1 LLGGCSSD
9 MASRPAR
16 GGRPAERLGLLA
28 HLARNRQA
36 VLDRLGNCPPGS
48 MSMSCNK
55 LPLCAH
61 RLEDQIHPMC
71 GTAPSETPAH
81 GLRLSATAWASRG
94 R

>member
-1 LLGGCSSD
+1 MEAVQPS
-9 MASRPAR
+9 ASACLPTSP
-16 GGRPAERLGLLA
+16 GTGRPSSTAW
-28 HLARNRQA
+28 
-36 VLDRLGNCPPGS
+36 GNCPPGS